1 MHHNR
6 IHLTHTKTCHPFERN
21 TICLHTGPEPVN
33 WVSVLPPQRTTLSVS
48 DQPLLE
54 ESCTLLHNM
63 TSALSRASCQQLED
77 PSSWKTACKGFFV
90 FFPPI
95 VGMGRRIVLHNEI
108 SLNVVSY
115 TPPFGCQIS
124 PPPPKHTHH
133 PQPIFPYTYFFSFKS

>member
-6 IHLTHTKTCHPFERN
+6 IYFMHTEKCHPFEWN
-21 TICLHTGPEPVN
+21 TICLHTKPEPVN
-33 WVSVLPPQRTTLSVS
+33 WVSVLPPQRRTLSVS
-48 DQPLLE
+48 DQPLWE

-77 PSSWKTACKGFFV
+77 PSSWKTVCKCFLY

-95 VGMGRRIVLHNEI
+95 VGIRRKIVLHNEI

-115 TPPFGCQIS
+115 TPPSGVRYH
-124 PPPPKHTHH
+124 PPFPQTHTTPPTHLPLH
-133 PQPIFPYTYFFSFKS
+133 IFFSLKS